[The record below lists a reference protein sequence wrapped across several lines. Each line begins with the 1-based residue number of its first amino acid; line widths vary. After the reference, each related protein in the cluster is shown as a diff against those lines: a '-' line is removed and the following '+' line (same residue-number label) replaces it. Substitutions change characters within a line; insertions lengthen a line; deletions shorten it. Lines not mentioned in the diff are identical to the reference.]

1 MVASWSEL
9 LRRIGAGR
17 RLHGAAREGKLD
29 DLCRKLESGLGTFG
43 YQWLCACGV
52 YPGLRLPI
60 TSYLGAEL
68 ARAVDRPI
76 PDEAEHMALARLP
89 WFRVGWM
96 PDELRLR
103 LLRDLDPQFRTVVR
117 DAIER
122 LIYNAA
128 ERSDRPALAEPVE
141 ISRPPTD
148 WSKGFREWLR
158 ASPRS
163 AAGEDLIFVRY
174 MLGAIPRAAYI
185 ELSCRMTR
193 IFGVQLVGWLDRYT
207 LLGAGAAILVM
218 LLAVAM

>member
-1 MVASWSEL
+1 MICA
-9 LRRIGAGR
+9 
-17 RLHGAAREGKLD
+17 
-29 DLCRKLESGLGTFG
+29 ESSNPGLGRSAINGSAPVGFIRG
-43 YQWLCACGV
+43 FVC
-52 YPGLRLPI
+52 PI

-148 WSKGFREWLR
+148 WSRGSATGRERRR
-158 ASPRS
+158 ARQQARIRS
-163 AAGEDLIFVRY
+163 LFATCLVLFPGPHI
-174 MLGAIPRAAYI
+174 
-185 ELSCRMTR
+185 LS
-193 IFGVQLVGWLDRYT
+193 
-207 LLGAGAAILVM
+207 
-218 LLAVAM
+218 